1 MTTITVYGPPGR
13 LTDLDDVGTKAWHVF
28 ISDSVD
34 RAITGPDPAEVLH
47 DSPRPQFYNLTKTDT
62 ATDAVQAAVTW
73 TAFPNRLRSAI
84 SDRQRWQRADA
95 SRDVQD
101 EYCEWSV
108 TRDSTGRITRVTF
121 TCEGPE
127 YWDVLAQTSPDKAL
141 DLYRAHID
149 PAVGKSDL
157 FGPNGRYVRRNQW
170 NDSTTQ
176 GAMHLI
182 QQSNTLGAEIEL
194 AAAATIR
201 RLIGGRELTGAQE
214 LIACGK
220 YGVPDRNS
228 DPHIGEVVNS
238 IARQKAD
245 IALSD
250 PVGIYFDDLAT
261 DGWRAP
267 DGSDPKSFWTFERGA
282 AGFPVRAVYEVPAD
296 RDFTVGDITIA
307 GRPIE
312 FGAQIADFVTVKL
325 MATAC
330 RLGQSEVQP
339 RTSCVELAAGDDV
352 TPGAFSPAAFSAHGY
367 LGTHPDQASRSTRLV
382 A

>member
-1 MTTITVYGPPGR
+1 MTTITAYGPPGR
-13 LTDLDDVGTKAWHVF
+13 LTDMGDVGLKAWNVF
-28 ISDSVD
+28 IGDSVD
-34 RAITGPDPAEVLH
+34 QAIDGPDPSQVLH
-47 DSPRPQFYNLTKTDT
+47 DSPRPQFYNLTKTET
-62 ATDAVQAAVTW
+62 APDAVEAAVTW
-73 TAFPNRLRSAI
+73 TAFPNRLRSAV

-108 TRDSTGRITRVTF
+108 TRNDSGKITRVTF

-141 DLYRAHID
+141 ELYRTHIS
-149 PAVGKSDL
+149 PTVQRSDL
-157 FGPNGRYVRRNQW
+157 FGPDGRYLRRNKW

-182 QQSNTLGAEIEL
+182 QQANTLGAEIEL

-201 RLIGGRELTGAQE
+201 RVIGGRELTGAQE

-220 YGVPDRNS
+220 YGVAERNS
-228 DPHIGEVVNS
+228 DPHIGEVVNG

-250 PVGIYFDDLAT
+250 PVGLYFDDLAT

-267 DGSDPKSFWTFERGA
+267 DGSDPKSFWIFHRGDA
-282 AGFPVRAVYEVPAD
+282 DHPVRAVYEVPAD
-296 RDFTVGDITIA
+296 RNFTVGDITIN

-312 FGAQIADFVTVKL
+312 FGAQIADFVTIKL
-325 MATAC
+325 TAVAC
-330 RLGQSEVQP
+330 RLGRSTAQP
-339 RTSCVELAAGDDV
+339 QTACAKPPARDEF
-352 TPGAFSPAAFSAHGY
+352 TPGAFSPGALSSHGY
-367 LGTHPDQASRSTRLV
+367 LGTHPDQASRSTRLSS
-382 A
+382 